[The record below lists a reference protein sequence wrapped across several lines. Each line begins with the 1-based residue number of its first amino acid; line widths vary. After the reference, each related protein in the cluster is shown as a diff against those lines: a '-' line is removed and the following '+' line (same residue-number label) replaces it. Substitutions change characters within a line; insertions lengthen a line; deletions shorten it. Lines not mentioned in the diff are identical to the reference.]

1 MLDLDLDTVHLQMVA
16 KSASDKNIA
25 WCQKNLFVARN
36 SLTFKTLLQE
46 TYLYHSVKTREK

>member
-1 MLDLDLDTVHLQMVA
+1 MLDLDTVHLQLVA

-25 WCQKNLFVARN
+25 WCQENLFVARN

-46 TYLYHSVKTREK
+46 TYLYHSVQTREK